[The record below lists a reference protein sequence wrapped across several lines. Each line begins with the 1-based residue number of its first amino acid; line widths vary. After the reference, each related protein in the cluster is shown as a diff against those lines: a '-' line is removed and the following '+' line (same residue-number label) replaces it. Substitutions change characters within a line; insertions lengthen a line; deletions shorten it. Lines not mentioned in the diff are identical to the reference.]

1 MAIMVEPLISVMLDN
16 NRQDYRPGELLVG
29 EYRID
34 ALDLAEVKAVEL
46 SVLWYTEGKGDEDL
60 AVHYFERLTADN
72 PAEAGLHDLH
82 RFQTSLPNS
91 PLSYE
96 GVLVKIRWCVRV
108 RVFARGGKTF
118 VAERRF
124 QLGDVPYAQAVLP

>member
-1 MAIMVEPLISVMLDN
+1 M
-16 NRQDYRPGELLVG
+16 G
-29 EYRID
+29 
-34 ALDLAEVKAVEL
+34 EVKAVEL

-60 AVHYFERLTADN
+60 AVHFFERLTADN
-72 PAEAGLHDLH
+72 PAEPGLHDLH
-82 RFQTSLPNS
+82 RFQSALPNS

-108 RVFARGGKTF
+108 RVFVRGGKSF
-118 VAERRF
+118 IAERRF